1 MKNLILLF
9 IISGIFSCKSNEF
22 SEPVANEYV
31 GTWKLI
37 SYCQSATPACKPT
50 IVPVEKGVFISFTND
65 LKFSEFYT
73 NTKPIE
79 YAFMGCGGG
88 SYKIE
93 GTNLRIYAS
102 CMSSLAGR
110 SFPVASV
117 DSKRLVLYY
126 STPKE
131 EYVFE
136 KQ

>member
-1 MKNLILLF
+1 MKNVILLLLIL
-9 IISGIFSCKSNEF
+9 GIFSCKSNEF
-22 SEPVANEYV
+22 SEPAANEFV
-31 GTWKLI
+31 GTWKLV
-37 SYCQSATPACKPT
+37 SYCQPATSACKPI

-65 LKFSEFYT
+65 LKFNEFYT
-73 NTKPIE
+73 NMKPIE

-88 SYKIE
+88 GYKIE
-93 GTNLRIYAS
+93 GNDLRIYAS

-110 SFPVASV
+110 LFPVASV

-126 STPKE
+126 TTPKE